1 MYSQEKQQ
9 DIIDNLHT
17 IRDYIRWT
25 ISEMNVNQVYFG
37 HGSDSIWDESVHLV
51 LSAINVSHDID
62 SNMVASRL
70 LTEEKKR
77 IINYVYQRSC
87 ERKPLPYILKKAWFA
102 GMEFDIDERVI
113 IPRSPIAELIRND
126 FSPWVNDIDDV
137 KNMLDL
143 CTGSGC
149 IGIACSEVF
158 EDANITLVDISDDA
172 LAIANHNIKKH
183 QVGDRVKAIKSDLFN
198 NLKGQKFDVIVSN
211 PPYVDKED
219 LDSMPKE
226 YHYEPKLALEAG
238 SDGLDLAKR
247 IILEADQYMT
257 EKGVL
262 IVEVGNSQYALME
275 MCPDVPFTWLSF
287 AEGGDGVFL
296 LTYDELVKYKDLFKQ
311 YFQK

>member
-1 MYSQEKQQ
+1 MYTQEKQQ

-25 ISEMNVNQVYFG
+25 ISEMTANNVYFG

-62 SNMVASRL
+62 SNMVAARL
-70 LTEEKKR
+70 LTEEKQR
-77 IINYVYQRSC
+77 IIKYVYQRAC
-87 ERKPLPYILKKAWFA
+87 ERRPLPYILKKAWFA
-102 GMEFDIDERVI
+102 DMEFDIDERVI

-126 FSPWVNDIDDV
+126 FAPWVNDIDSV
-137 KNMLDL
+137 ANVLDL

-149 IGIACSEVF
+149 IGIASSHVF
-158 EDANITLVDISDDA
+158 ENANITLVDISDDA
-172 LAIANHNIKKH
+172 LNIANQNIKKH
-183 QVGDRVKAIKSDLFN
+183 QLTDRVKAVKSDLFN
-198 NLKGQKFDVIVSN
+198 NLQGYKFDVIVSN

-238 SDGLDLAKR
+238 DDGLDLAKR

-257 EKGVL
+257 EDGVL

-275 MCPDVPFTWLSF
+275 MCPDIPFTWLSF
-287 AEGGDGVFL
+287 ADGGDGVFL
-296 LTYDELVKYKDLFKQ
+296 LTYNELVKYKSLFKQ
-311 YFQK
+311 YFQS